1 VSLSLF
7 VLTMMMEAEQK
18 GQEGKREEN
27 KEGKDY
33 QAVDCYG
40 TEALVGR

>member
-1 VSLSLF
+1 
-7 VLTMMMEAEQK
+7 MMAADKK
-18 GQEGKREEN
+18 GQEGKREED

-33 QAVDCYG
+33 QAIDYYG

>member
-1 VSLSLF
+1 
-7 VLTMMMEAEQK
+7 MKADEK
-18 GQEGKREEN
+18 GQEGKREKD